1 MARKTKKTSPSAVPP
16 NGAVTVTA
24 EAPSSAPPF
33 PVVGV
38 GASAGGLAPFLELL
52 RHIPPSPG
60 MAIVFILH
68 SDKHNS
74 VLPAVIARATSLPVS
89 LIEDGMQVERDHIY
103 VAPPGAVV
111 TLESACFAVRDRG
124 EDDADPI
131 DAFFRSLAMDQT
143 TSAVG
148 VVLSGSGS
156 DGTLGTLAIRAES
169 GFSYV
174 QDDSAEFQ
182 QMPRSAVR
190 DGAVDLVLAPAAL
203 AMELINV
210 ARNSL
215 TAAAPHRLHDRDL
228 TTIVRLLHTSH
239 DIDFA
244 QYKPATIERR
254 ILRRMA
260 LHKLE
265 AVADYV
271 ALLRDDP
278 AEVEQLCGDILIR
291 VTGFFRDPE
300 VFESLQREILPRIV
314 EDRSEA
320 NPVRVWVPGCATG
333 EEVYSLAMAF
343 AEVTEKLGG
352 CPIQIFGTDVS
363 EEALDRARSGI
374 YPETIATDISPERLR
389 RFFTRV
395 EQGYRVAK
403 SVRDCCVFAR
413 QNLTKDPPFS
423 RLDLVSCRNVLIYLG
438 GPLQRKVM
446 SIFHYALRPQG
457 YLLLGSSETIGSF
470 GDLFSPVDRRH
481 KIYRRNAGTT
491 NRLTV
496 DFEPSPGPLPARPRP
511 ERGPMNE
518 QSAPP
523 PNVFREADRV
533 MLARLAPPGVLINEA
548 MEILQFRGRT
558 SSYLEPPSGAASFN
572 ILKMAREGLLADL
585 RAAIH
590 AARKSEDPVRRE
602 GIRVKTNGGFSTID
616 LEIIPFTTPQ
626 KERYQLVLFHDVEN
640 IAIASPRTDRQP
652 SLQEQES
659 DSRSVTRLKREL
671 EATREY
677 LQSIIEEQEA
687 MNEELR
693 SANEEIQSSNE
704 ELQSTNEELET
715 AKEELQ
721 SSNEELLTLNEE
733 LERGNE
739 ELAQVNNDLVNLL
752 ASIDVSIVMLDAQL
766 RIRRFNP
773 PAQKVLGL
781 MATDVGRPMHDLN
794 TTLLVDGLDKMV
806 ERVIDDLDVLEL
818 EVEDRRGGRHLLR
831 IRPYKTLENK
841 IEGAVLVLIDVDQ
854 LKKK

>member
-1 MARKTKKTSPSAVPP
+1 
-16 NGAVTVTA
+16 
-24 EAPSSAPPF
+24 
-33 PVVGV
+33 
-38 GASAGGLAPFLELL
+38 
-52 RHIPPSPG
+52 

-74 VLPAVIARATSLPVS
+74 VLPAVVARATALPVM
-89 LIEDGMQVERDHIY
+89 LVEHGMRVETDRIY
-103 VAPPGAVV
+103 IAPPGMVV
-111 TLESACFAVRDRG
+111 TLEDACFAVRDRG
-124 EDDADPI
+124 ADDADPI

-174 QDDSAEFQ
+174 QDDSAEFH

-190 DGAVDLVLAPAAL
+190 DGAVDLVLAPEAL

-215 TAAAPHRLHDRDL
+215 DVTEPQRLQPRDL
-228 TTIVRLLHTSH
+228 TSIIRLLHASR

-260 LHKLE
+260 LHKLD
-265 AVADYV
+265 AVADYI

-278 AEVEQLCGDILIR
+278 AEAEQLYGDILIR

-300 VFESLQREILPRIV
+300 VFEALQHDVLPRIV
-314 EDRSEA
+314 EDRTDA

-333 EEVYSLAMAF
+333 EEVYSLAMVF

-352 CPIQIFGTDVS
+352 CPIQIFGTDLS

-374 YPETIATDISPERLR
+374 YPETISADVSPERLR
-389 RFFTRV
+389 RFFTKV
-395 EQGYRVAK
+395 DEGYRVAK
-403 SVRDCCVFAR
+403 AVRDCCVFAR

-423 RLDLVSCRNVLIYLG
+423 RLDLVSCRNVLIYLA
-438 GPLQRKVM
+438 GPTQRKVM
-446 SIFHYALRPQG
+446 SIFHYALRPRG
-457 YLLLGSSETIGSF
+457 YLLLGSSETIGTF
-470 GDLFSPVDRRH
+470 GDLFTPVDRRH
-481 KIYRRNAGTT
+481 KIYRRTATAP
-491 NRLTV
+491 NRLAV
-496 DFEPSPGPLPARPRP
+496 DFEPSAGPLPARART
-511 ERGPMNE
+511 ERAPMTN
-518 QSAPP
+518 QNAPP

-558 SSYLEPPSGAASFN
+558 SAYLEPPAGAASFN

-602 GIRVKTNGGFSTID
+602 GIRIKTNGDYTTVDI
-616 LEIIPFTTPQ
+616 EVIPFTTPQ
-626 KERYQLVLFHDVEN
+626 KDRYQLVLFHDVDN
-640 IAIASPRTDRQP
+640 AVAASPRTDRQP
-652 SLQEQES
+652 SVQEQEG
-659 DSRSVTRLKREL
+659 DSRTVTRLKREL
-671 EATREY
+671 EATRDY

-721 SSNEELLTLNEE
+721 SSNEELITLNEE
-733 LERGNE
+733 LARGNE
-739 ELAQVNNDLVNLL
+739 ELAAVNNDLVNLL
-752 ASIDVSIVMLDAQL
+752 ASIDVSVVMLDSQL

-773 PAQKVLGL
+773 PAQRVLGL
-781 MATDVGRPMHDLN
+781 IATDVGRQVHDL
-794 TTLLVDGLDKMV
+794 TATLLVDGLDRMIQ
-806 ERVIDDLDVLEL
+806 RVIDDLEVLEL
-818 EVEDRRGGRHLLR
+818 EVEDRRGGSYLLR
-831 IRPYKTLENK
+831 IRPYKTMDNK
-841 IEGAVLVLIDVDQ
+841 IEGAVLVLIDIDQ
-854 LKKK
+854 FKKRE

>member
-1 MARKTKKTSPSAVPP
+1 MARSTKKTSGPLPTPP
-16 NGAVTVTA
+16 DAATVVA
-24 EAPSSAPPF
+24 AASSAPPF

-74 VLPAVIARATSLPVS
+74 VLPAVVARATALPV
-89 LIEDGMQVERDHIY
+89 LLVEDGMAVETDHIY
-103 VAPPGAVV
+103 IAPPGMVV
-111 TLESACFAVRDRG
+111 TLENACFAVRDRG
-124 EDDADPI
+124 TDDADPI

-174 QDDSAEFQ
+174 QDDTAEFH

-190 DGAVDLVLAPAAL
+190 DGAVDLVLAPEAL

-215 TAAAPHRLHDRDL
+215 TAAEPQRLHPREL
-228 TTIVRLLHTSH
+228 TSIVRLLHAAR
-239 DIDFA
+239 DIDFG

-265 AVADYV
+265 AASDYIT
-271 ALLRDDP
+271 LLRDDP
-278 AEVEQLCGDILIR
+278 AEAEQLCGDILIR

-300 VFESLQREILPRIV
+300 VFEALQRDILPRIV
-314 EDRSEA
+314 EDRSDA
-320 NPVRVWVPGCATG
+320 SPVRVWVPGCATG

-343 AEVTEKLGG
+343 AEVAEKMGG
-352 CPIQIFGTDVS
+352 CPIQIFGTDLS
-363 EEALDRARSGI
+363 DEALDRARSGI
-374 YPETIATDISPERLR
+374 YPDTLAADVSPERLR
-389 RFFTRV
+389 RFFTKV
-395 EQGYRVAK
+395 EEGYRVAK

-413 QNLTKDPPFS
+413 QNLTRDPPFS

-457 YLLLGSSETIGSF
+457 YLLLGSSETIGTF

-481 KIYRRNAGTT
+481 KIYRRTATAP

-496 DFEPSPGPLPARPRP
+496 DFEPSSGPLPARARAERP
-511 ERGPMNE
+511 PMPE
-518 QSAPP
+518 QNAPP

-533 MLARLAPPGVLINEA
+533 MLARLAPPGVLINES
-548 MEILQFRGRT
+548 MEIIQFRGRT

-572 ILKMAREGLLADL
+572 ILKMVREGLLADL

-590 AARKSEDPVRRE
+590 TARKSDDPVRRE
-602 GIRVKTNGGFSTID
+602 GIRVKANGDFITVD
-616 LEIIPFTTPQ
+616 LEVIPFTTPQ
-626 KERYQLVLFHDVEN
+626 KERYQLVLFHDAGNAAAE
-640 IAIASPRTDRQP
+640 SPRTDRQP
-652 SLQEQES
+652 TLQEQEGE
-659 DSRSVTRLKREL
+659 SRTVTRLKREL

-721 SSNEELLTLNEE
+721 SSNEELITLNEE

-739 ELAQVNNDLVNLL
+739 ELAEVNNDLVNLL
-752 ASIDVSIVMLDAQL
+752 ASIDVSIVILDAQL

-773 PAQKVLGL
+773 PAQRVLGL
-781 MATDVGRPMHDLN
+781 IGADVGRPIQDVN
-794 TTLLVDGLDKMV
+794 STLLVDGLDRMI
-806 ERVIDDLDVLEL
+806 ERVIDDLEVLEL
-818 EVEDRRGGRHLLR
+818 EVKDRRGGAHLLR
-831 IRPYKTLENK
+831 IRPYRTVENR
-841 IEGAVLVLIDVDQ
+841 IEGAVLVLIDIDQ
-854 LKKK
+854 LRKR